1 MWLDPG
7 FVGENVSLLHAEPAW
22 SVVVSYHK
30 QFFSREA
37 CAARQGKSATVNSD
51 VGMSMSPGL
60 GRLLFPCLLEA
71 YCDDETRDWK
81 RCLRLCVSWE
91 DNHEWYVAVA
101 RAARLR

>member
-37 CAARQGKSATVNSD
+37 CAARQEKSAKVNSD
-51 VGMSMSPGL
+51 VGMSTSPGL
-60 GRLLFPCLLEA
+60 GRLLFPCPF
-71 YCDDETRDWK
+71 RSV
-81 RCLRLCVSWE
+81 LR
-91 DNHEWYVAVA
+91 
-101 RAARLR
+101 